1 MSKTDEIKNKIRQRD
16 ARSSLMGSTSET
28 AKKQINQNKEN
39 IEKSEPKKT
48 ENVLVEKTN
57 MNDDITKERS
67 QATNV
72 ENENNTF
79 LNNLI
84 QGKGKKKNDALINTG
99 IYFEPEVVEI
109 LNKLGKQGGRG
120 AKSKIVNDAVKAVF
134 KEAGLIK

>member
-48 ENVLVEKTN
+48 ENVLIEKTN
-57 MNDDITKERS
+57 MNDAITKELS
-67 QATNV
+67 PETNV

-134 KEAGLIK
+134 KDAGLIK

>member
-48 ENVLVEKTN
+48 ENVFVEKTN
-57 MNDDITKERS
+57 MNDTITKDLS
-67 QATNV
+67 QETNV
-72 ENENNTF
+72 ENENNKF

-99 IYFEPEVVEI
+99 IYFEPEVFEI

-134 KEAGLIK
+134 KDAGLIK

>member
-57 MNDDITKERS
+57 MNDTITKDLS
-67 QATNV
+67 QETNV
-72 ENENNTF
+72 ENENNKF

-99 IYFEPEVVEI
+99 IYFEPEVFDI

-134 KEAGLIK
+134 KDAGLIK

>member
-16 ARSSLMGSTSET
+16 ARSSLMGNTSET
-28 AKKQINQNKEN
+28 AKKQINQNN
-39 IEKSEPKKT
+39 EKSEPKKT

-57 MNDDITKERS
+57 MNDTITKDLS
-67 QATNV
+67 QETNV
-72 ENENNTF
+72 ENENNKF

-99 IYFEPEVVEI
+99 IYFEPEVFEI

-134 KEAGLIK
+134 KDAGLIK

>member
-16 ARSSLMGSTSET
+16 ARSSLMGSTNDIT
-28 AKKQINQNKEN
+28 KKLNKEN
-39 IEKSEPKKT
+39 VEKNEPTKT
-48 ENVLVEKTN
+48 EDALVEKNTLN
-57 MNDDITKERS
+57 KDITKEQS
-67 QATNV
+67 QKTHV

-99 IYFEPEVVEI
+99 IYFEPEVVEV

-134 KEAGLIK
+134 KDAGLLK

>member
-1 MSKTDEIKNKIRQRD
+1 MSKTDEFKNKIRQRD

-57 MNDDITKERS
+57 MNDAITKDLS
-67 QATNV
+67 QETNV
-72 ENENNTF
+72 ENENNKF

-99 IYFEPEVVEI
+99 IYFEPEVFEI

-134 KEAGLIK
+134 KDAGLIK